1 MTPTPFDG
9 LLARQRDVSSGRF
22 PHAPMAPTSPISKR
36 PATARVRPV
45 PAVSRALAILRFLA
59 RQTEPS
65 TLKTISQE
73 LEMVTSTCLH
83 ILRALVEEQM
93 VQVDASTKR
102 YTLGVGVLSLARS
115 VAENNPFHTLAQ
127 PVLDKIAEDWNVTTI
142 GVKVAGIEDLV
153 VLALAR
159 SRSPFSFY
167 VEVGSRFPAL
177 TSATGR
183 LVAAHSALSPAEL
196 LKQFRQLRWDNPPDF
211 AQWQKEVQAAGR
223 QGFAI
228 DHGHYMSGITVIAAP
243 VTTAQA
249 RMTHALVAVGVT
261 DQLTKGT
268 TQALAKALLEEARTL
283 SQTLGGRP

>member
-1 MTPTPFDG
+1 M
-9 LLARQRDVSSGRF
+9 
-22 PHAPMAPTSPISKR
+22 
-36 PATARVRPV
+36 
-45 PAVSRALAILRFLA
+45 SRALAILRFLA
-59 RQTEPS
+59 QQTEPS

-93 VQVDASTKR
+93 VHVDASTKR

-127 PVLDKIAEDWNVTTI
+127 PVLDRIADEWNVTTI
-142 GVKVAGIEDLV
+142 GVKVTGVEDLV
-153 VLALAR
+153 VLAIAR

-183 LVAAHSALSPAEL
+183 LVAAHATLSDADL
-196 LKQFRQLRWDNPPDF
+196 LKQFKLLRWDAAPEF
-211 AQWQKEVQAAGR
+211 AQWQKEVKAATR

-228 DHGHYMSGITVIAAP
+228 DQGNYMSGITVLAAP
-243 VTTAQA
+243 VMMTAS

-261 DQLTKGT
+261 DQLPKGT
-268 TQALAKALLEEARTL
+268 TQALAKFLVDEAQNL
-283 SQTLGGRP
+283 SSAMGGTR